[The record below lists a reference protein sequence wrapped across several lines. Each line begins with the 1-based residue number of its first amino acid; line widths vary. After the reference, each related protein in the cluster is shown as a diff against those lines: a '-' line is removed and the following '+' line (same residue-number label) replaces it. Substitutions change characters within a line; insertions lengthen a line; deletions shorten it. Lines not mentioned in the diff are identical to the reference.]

1 MIDILFSNLER
12 HKLEN
17 KSTYEIRFRMRKT
30 RNKNRPDMLD
40 ILQEKLFIL
49 IDSVSNHFAI

>member
-40 ILQEKLFIL
+40 ILQEKFFIL
-49 IDSVSNHFAI
+49 IDSVSNIFAI